1 MKKLLVALILL
12 WSSTSAI
19 GCSEHKEATC
29 LAKAIYWETRGEH
42 LLGKLAVASVVRY
55 RYNSSDFPNSICGV
69 VYQINKVTKKPEF
82 SSHIIKNS
90 KPLEAKEWEHSN
102 QLAHDI
108 LSGKF
113 RYELALKARFF
124 HSTKIDPKWKNV
136 TLVATIGGHKF
147 YY

>member
-1 MKKLLVALILL
+1 MKKLLLVIILL
-12 WSSTSAI
+12 WSSNAFS
-19 GCSEHKEATC
+19 CSDHREATC
-29 LAKAIYWETRGEH
+29 LAKAIYWEAKGEH

-55 RYNSSDFPNSICGV
+55 RHNSPDFPNSICGV

-82 SSHIIKNS
+82 SPHIIKNS
-90 KPLEAKEWEHSN
+90 KPKELGQWDHAN

-108 LSGKF
+108 ISGKF
-113 RYELALKARFF
+113 KYELAFKARFF
-124 HSTKIDPKWKNV
+124 HSTKINPRWKNV

>member
-1 MKKLLVALILL
+1 MKKLLLGILMM
-12 WSSTSAI
+12 WSFNAFS
-19 GCSEHKEATC
+19 CSDHREAVC
-29 LAKAIYWETRGEH
+29 LAKAIYWESKGEH
-42 LLGKLAVASVVRY
+42 IIGKLAVASVVTY
-55 RYNSSDFPNSICGV
+55 RYNSPDFPNTICGV
-69 VYQINKVTKKPEF
+69 VYQINKVSKKPEF
-82 SSHIIKNS
+82 SPHIIKGS
-90 KPLEAKEWEHSN
+90 KPRELKQWEHAN

-113 RYELALKARFF
+113 KYQLAFKARFF